1 MKGCCMGKHS
11 DDAVP
16 VTTGTDGFWRSQ
28 TVANASNANEKERIA
43 QLKTAADFNKEQ
55 EEKKAV
61 KIQAEAANIA
71 NKKPVM
77 TKDGT
82 KFMCANKGCTAKS
95 FIEGDNNDAA
105 CQHHVG
111 EPVFHDLKKYW
122 SCCTA
127 KPAYDWDEFMKL
139 PTCTVGAHVIKYK

>member
-1 MKGCCMGKHS
+1 MKGCCLGKHS
-11 DDAVP
+11 DDPAIAQ
-16 VTTGTDGFWRSQ
+16 TAGSEGFWRSS
-28 TVANASNANEKERIA
+28 TVENASNAVEKDRIA

-55 EEKKAV
+55 EVKKAQ
-61 KIQAEAANIA
+61 KIEAEVNQS

-82 KFMCANKGCTAKS
+82 KFMCANKGCVAKS
-95 FIEGDNNDAA
+95 FVEANNNDTA

-122 SCCTA
+122 SCCT
-127 KPAYDWDEFMKL
+127 
-139 PTCTVGAHVIKYK
+139 